1 MGNSNLTASCT
12 YQTVEASNC
21 NSICFEC
28 SLDQRFAMSGLTAK
42 FEVGLNSSLTLVPS
56 FQYSVGCLTNVLK
69 KTDKEQS
76 IYKKNCCKYL
86 FYSSFDGVIPQSY
99 ISGFDYELNVNGK
112 NDIEFIAGDK
122 KNIASKLDTADT
134 IACLAGAVVS
144 AAGMIA
150 GSAATFFKGN
160 TSIVGIVGSTVA
172 ILAAGAAATSSVISL
187 GKKIITNEEKN
198 PLEQK
203 LDALEGN
210 TRSYDIGSY
219 TDGNLNLTYGQK
231 FSAKTEKSE
240 LSADHENKSIRISA
254 DSKLVLAVDSKPA
267 VSADDNSITITSGNT
282 SISMTNS
289 KIELKCAQFSMIVDN
304 NKIQIGNKIKFN
316 SSGVNCQSMSIG
328 RNKLSFG

>member
-56 FQYSVGCLTNVLK
+56 FQYSVGCLTNVLQ

-122 KNIASKLDTADT
+122 KNIAGFCNFCAAD
-134 IACLAGAVVS
+134 
-144 AAGMIA
+144 
-150 GSAATFFKGN
+150 
-160 TSIVGIVGSTVA
+160 
-172 ILAAGAAATSSVISL
+172 
-187 GKKIITNEEKN
+187 
-198 PLEQK
+198 
-203 LDALEGN
+203 
-210 TRSYDIGSY
+210 
-219 TDGNLNLTYGQK
+219 
-231 FSAKTEKSE
+231 
-240 LSADHENKSIRISA
+240 
-254 DSKLVLAVDSKPA
+254 
-267 VSADDNSITITSGNT
+267 
-282 SISMTNS
+282 
-289 KIELKCAQFSMIVDN
+289 
-304 NKIQIGNKIKFN
+304 
-316 SSGVNCQSMSIG
+316 
-328 RNKLSFG
+328 